1 MPRAMNILVIDD
13 NASRLKTLSA
23 RLRDMGHRVTTATR
37 GKEAVALFD
46 KQPFNIVLADIKL
59 PDVSGR
65 EILEATREANPEV
78 AVIMMTDRANLKAA
92 VNAVEEGAYA
102 YIIKPEAMHELKTL
116 ISNALREQEL
126 LIRNR
131 KLVEGLQQSNK
142 LISEANEKLKKEIN
156 ERKQAEALV
165 RQNEEK
171 YRLLFE
177 LSPIGICTLDLKGMV
192 TSCNPAVWKNSGYSE
207 ADFIGQHFSKIATI
221 RARDIP
227 KFLRVFTSIVRGRV
241 PPPFEVSYDRQDGG
255 TGWTELHIAL
265 LEAGGKKLGIQVLQR
280 DVTERKLME
289 QEIKKKNEQLKLQN
303 EELGKASRAK
313 SDFLARMS
321 HELRTPLNVIM
332 GFAELM
338 LDGVPGEI
346 NEEQRQCLDDILTS
360 SRHLLGLINEVLDLS
375 KVEAGKLELR
385 LKGIALAD
393 VVDSVTSAMMAVIS
407 QRRQSLDVDLDKGLP
422 QLQADEARLR
432 QVFFNLL
439 SNASKFTPDGGKIRV
454 GALQE
459 DGFCQVT
466 VSDNGIGIKKED
478 LKQIFEPFY
487 QADNLAT
494 RERRGTGLG
503 LTLVKEI
510 VEMHGGQIR
519 VESNYGKGS
528 NFVFTLPLVTA
539 EGAVAEEDT
548 DRGR

>member
-1 MPRAMNILVIDD
+1 MPRATNILVIDD

-37 GKEAVALFD
+37 GKEAVDLFS

-59 PDVSGR
+59 PDISGR

-102 YIIKPEAMHELKTL
+102 YIIKPEAMNELKTL

-126 LIRNR
+126 SIRNR

-156 ERKQAEALV
+156 ERKQAEALL

-192 TSCNPAVWKNSGYSE
+192 TSCNPAVWKRSGYSE
-207 ADFIGQHFSKIATI
+207 AEFVGQHFSKIATI
-221 RARDIP
+221 QTRDIP
-227 KFLRVFTSIVRGRV
+227 KFLRVFASIVRGRV
-241 PPPFEVSYDRQDGG
+241 PPPFEVAYDHKDGSS
-255 TGWTELHIAL
+255 GWTELHIAL

-280 DVTERKLME
+280 DVTEHRLME
-289 QEIKKKNEQLKLQN
+289 QEIKTKNEQLKLQN

-338 LDGVPGEI
+338 LDQVPGEI

-375 KVEAGKLELR
+375 KVEAGKVELR
-385 LKGIALAD
+385 LKNIALAE

-407 QRRQSLDVDLDKGLP
+407 QRRQSLDVDLAKGLP
-422 QLQADEARLR
+422 QLKADEARLR

-454 GALQE
+454 GALRK

-487 QADNLAT
+487 QSDNLAT
-494 RERRGTGLG
+494 RERKGTGLG
-503 LTLVKEI
+503 LTLVREI
-510 VEMHGGQIR
+510 VEMHGGQIW
-519 VESNYGKGS
+519 VESDYGKGS

-539 EGAVAEEDT
+539 EVAVAEEDT

>member
-1 MPRAMNILVIDD
+1 MPRATNILVIDD

-65 EILEATREANPEV
+65 EILESSREANPEV
-78 AVIMMTDRANLKAA
+78 AVIMMTDRANLKTA

-102 YIIKPEAMHELKTL
+102 YIIKPEAMYELKTM

-126 LIRNR
+126 SIRNR

-165 RQNEEK
+165 RQSEEK

-177 LSPIGICTLDLKGMV
+177 LSPIGICTMDLKGMV
-192 TSCNPAVWKNSGYSE
+192 TSCNPAVWRHSGYSE
-207 ADFIGQHFSKIATI
+207 ADFVGRHFSKIATI

-241 PPPFEVSYDRQDGG
+241 PPPFEIAYDRQDGSS
-255 TGWTELHIAL
+255 GWTELHIAL

-280 DVTERKLME
+280 DVTEHKLME
-289 QEIKKKNEQLKLQN
+289 QEIQKKNEQLKLQN

-375 KVEAGKLELR
+375 KVEAGKVELR
-385 LKGIALAD
+385 LKSIALAE

-422 QLQADEARLR
+422 QLKADEARLR

-439 SNASKFTPDGGKIRV
+439 SNASKFTPDGGKIKV
-454 GALQE
+454 GALQK

-519 VESNYGKGS
+519 VESDYGKGS